1 MLVYTPLWV
10 LITLSIFAFIGFI
23 IFCEF
28 IYCLIKAFKDFFK
41 QRKEFKSFAKSLKES
56 GFLNEISKEMTEEE
70 KEKLKA
76 TGKAGTKVKFD
87 LKTKKVSVENLE
99 DIEKDYRR

>member
-1 MLVYTPLWV
+1 MLVHIPLWV
-10 LITLSIFAFIGFI
+10 LIIISIFALIGFI

-41 QRKEFKSFAKSLKES
+41 QRKEFKSFAKGLKES

-70 KEKLKA
+70 KEKLKE

-87 LKTKKVSVENLE
+87 LKTKKVIVENLE
-99 DIEKDYRR
+99 DIEKDLHR

>member
-1 MLVYTPLWV
+1 MLVHTPLWV
-10 LITLSIFAFIGFI
+10 LITLSIFSLIGFI

-28 IYCLIKAFKDFFK
+28 IYCLIKVFKDFYR
-41 QRKEFKSFAKSLKES
+41 QHKEFKSFAKGLKES

>member
-1 MLVYTPLWV
+1 MLVCTPLWV
-10 LITLSIFAFIGFI
+10 LITLSIFTLIGII
-23 IFCEF
+23 IFYEF
-28 IYCLIKAFKDFFK
+28 VYCLIKAFKDFFK
-41 QRKEFKSFAKSLKES
+41 QRKEFKSFAKGLKES

-70 KEKLKA
+70 KEKLKT

-87 LKTKKVSVENLE
+87 LKTKKVSVENIE

>member
-1 MLVYTPLWV
+1 MLVYIPLWV
-10 LITLSIFAFIGFI
+10 LIILLIFALIGLI

-41 QRKEFKSFAKSLKES
+41 QRKEFKSFAKGLKES

-70 KEKLKA
+70 KEKLQA

-87 LKTKKVSVENLE
+87 LKTKKVTVENLE
-99 DIEKDYRR
+99 DIKKDLHR